1 MNLAIPLIK
10 IWLLAEVLMAAVYLG
25 QWQTFRLL
33 DPASPAPP
41 PDPWLDRAE
50 LVYLLLFLAA
60 VAATMRWWHRA
71 RPRQDRLISLLIL
84 AYSLFSILSF
94 GLWAAADTAGR
105 VAALYVLDAG
115 ISLFGLVPGLALIA
129 FMRRQSA

>member
-1 MNLAIPLIK
+1 MNLAISLIK
-10 IWLLAEVLMAAVYLG
+10 VWLLAEVLMAAIYLG
-25 QWQTFRLL
+25 QWQLFRFL
-33 DPASPAPP
+33 DPAAPAPP
-41 PDPWLDRAE
+41 PDTWLE
-50 LVYLLLFLAA
+50 TVEFVYLLLFLTA
-60 VAATMRWWHRA
+60 VAATMRWWHQT

-84 AYSLFSILSF
+84 AYSLFSLLSF